1 MAEESDKPKTLKE
14 MAASSQS
21 APKEETPQ
29 QDQVVEQNDPAQD
42 LGTEGG
48 VGQHSEVK
56 PAASGEDGEDDEEPK
71 KVVEIQED
79 PNHSTIK
86 AVPESELPENKSEE
100 EQEAEEPPTSQTD
113 PEHVLADQKP
123 AAEAT
128 VDPNDPKLVE
138 SGLDVGN
145 IADPAAAELAEQKKS
160 GSVEDRLDAKT
171 KSTDKANANTGEA
184 TGDVKVDRQVSVHPE
199 REVEDPAGTGAT
211 HVLAGEEGHRVPR
224 VPYGV
229 EPMSAYVPTPHRT
242 DLAPDPE

>member
-1 MAEESDKPKTLKE
+1 MADESNKPQTLKE
-14 MAASSQS
+14 MAASKQS
-21 APKEETPQ
+21 APSEDSNNTAQEPVTTQ
-29 QDQVVEQNDPAQD
+29 EGPAD
-42 LGTEGG
+42 SEGIGGG

-56 PAASGEDGEDDEEPK
+56 PSEGGDGDDEEEPT

-86 AVPESELPENKSEE
+86 AVPESELPEKKEEEE
-100 EQEAEEPPTSQTD
+100 EQEPPTSKTNPD
-113 PEHVLADQKP
+113 HVLADQKP

-160 GSVEDRLDAKT
+160 GSLEERLDAKT

-184 TGDVKVDRQVSVHPE
+184 TGDVKVDRQVSVNPE
-199 REVEDPAGTGAT
+199 REVEDPSGSGAK
-211 HVLAGEEGHRVPR
+211 HLLAEEEGHRVPR

-242 DLAPDPE
+242 DLHGEPE